1 MKTYL
6 QKLKTVKQLK
16 FKENTFKIY
25 LKELFF
31 VAYLFC
37 ISLIPF
43 NLSGQLVAIFNI
55 FFEFHRYFS
64 VSKEY
69 MQNYMNKF
77 MFTRK

>member
-16 FKENTFKIY
+16 LKENTFKIY
-25 LKELFF
+25 LKELIF

-55 FFEFHRYFS
+55 FLNSTDTSLYQKSICRII
-64 VSKEY
+64 
-69 MQNYMNKF
+69 
-77 MFTRK
+77 

>member
-16 FKENTFKIY
+16 LKENTFKIY

-55 FFEFHRYFS
+55 FLNSTDTSLYQKSICRII
-64 VSKEY
+64 
-69 MQNYMNKF
+69 
-77 MFTRK
+77 